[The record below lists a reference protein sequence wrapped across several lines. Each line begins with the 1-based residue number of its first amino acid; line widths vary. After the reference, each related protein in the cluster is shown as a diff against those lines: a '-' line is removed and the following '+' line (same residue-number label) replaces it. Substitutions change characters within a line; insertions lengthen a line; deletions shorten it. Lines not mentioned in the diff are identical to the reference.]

1 MKGEG
6 GSPLTV
12 GSVNTQGT
20 HIASTPFL
28 LLFQNN
34 IECPYKAKKL
44 YVYRVAKFSPKVC
57 SRLTTKVADL
67 VVPARFLVILFLM
80 QFVLSSQSDIFI
92 GFDQYSGKGVCC
104 GRSIASVSD
113 LSKSFHTYKRSE
125 YHNLIFVRYLE
136 LL

>member
-1 MKGEG
+1 MINFQDWAMLKIK
-6 GSPLTV
+6 S
-12 GSVNTQGT
+12 
-20 HIASTPFL
+20 FL
-28 LLFQNN
+28 GYIRQ
-34 IECPYKAKKL
+34 L

-67 VVPARFLVILFLM
+67 VVPARFLVIFILM

-92 GFDQYSGKGVCC
+92 GFDQYGGKVVCC